1 MPRHSPHSAPAAGS
15 STGQWERDLRYED
28 RYQAASRYYI
38 QGETMES
45 IAKHLML
52 SRSTVSRLLK
62 EARDEGLVRI
72 TLADHAGSASPQ
84 AMRLAAQF
92 GVRVHLVAAR
102 ANATESAR
110 LDQVAK
116 IAGGL
121 LTEAVG
127 DRQVIGVAW
136 GRTVSRVVQ
145 HLSRRPLV
153 DATAVQLNGAAN
165 PHGFGITYTG
175 EILRALSDA
184 FDAELVPFPLPAF
197 FDHPRA
203 KEVMWQERAVQTV
216 LDLRSRADVAIFGVG
231 CLRARVPSQVYSTG
245 YLDDADLAAL
255 AADEVVGD
263 VCTVLLREDGSY
275 ADIGH
280 NERATGPTPHE
291 LQHVP
296 RRICVVADPSR
307 AAAVVGALRAGVA
320 TDLVLDEG
328 TAHALLDRL
337 DQPGRDRWPRQSRGR
352 PDLGRAG
359 NTAGPEHPAGQP

>member
-1 MPRHSPHSAPAAGS
+1 MPRKGPHSAPRHEAAPVPL
-15 STGQWERDLRYED
+15 EADLRYED

-62 EARDEGLVRI
+62 EARDQGMVRI

-84 AMRLAAQF
+84 ATKLAAHF

-116 IAGGL
+116 LAGAL

-127 DRQVIGVAW
+127 DHQVIGVAW

-153 DATAVQLNGAAN
+153 EATAVQLNGGAN
-165 PHGFGITYTG
+165 PRGFGITYTG

-184 FDAELVPFPLPAF
+184 FDAELMLFPLPAF
-197 FDHPRA
+197 FDHTGA
-203 KEVMWQERAVQTV
+203 KEVMWQERAVQKV

-231 CLRARVPSQVYSTG
+231 CLQGRIPSEVYSAG
-245 YLDDADLAAL
+245 YLDEADLAAL
-255 AADEVVGD
+255 AADDVVGD
-263 VCTVLLREDGSY
+263 VCTVLLREDGSF
-275 ADIGH
+275 ADIPQ
-280 NERATGPTPHE
+280 NERATGLTPRE
-291 LQHVP
+291 LQRIP

-307 AAAVVGALRAGVA
+307 APAVVGALRAGVA

-328 TAHALLDRL
+328 TAQAVLDRL
-337 DQPGRDRWPRQSRGR
+337 NQPGRDRWPRPGSRG
-352 PDLGRAG
+352 
-359 NTAGPEHPAGQP
+359 TGQL